1 MLRLEYPFMFISLTV
16 ALVGAFLLP
25 WLERISEDRIV
36 SLMSFILLAIP
47 GFLALIISLTFGL
60 QPGVVEPALFSHPE
74 IGSFAMYLDN
84 LNSLF
89 FLGVGIVTP
98 VVALYSYDIMENR
111 LVSMQEEGEN
121 PPSLGIFYLFYTL
134 FSVGMFGFVLT
145 TNLFMQYIFLSL
157 ALVSSY
163 VLILFYGHGER
174 ESVANIYLVWS
185 LVGGAAFF
193 LGVIGLGAKTGTYD
207 ILNLSTL
214 ELNLGMGAGLP
225 IIVPFLIFFG
235 MSIKMALFGVHIW
248 LPKAHSQAPAPVSAL
263 LSGNLIGLS
272 GYVMIRI
279 VIGMFP
285 SQFRIMAPFFVILA
299 FLTMLY
305 GGLNAIAQDDLKT
318 LLAYSSISQMGWITF
333 GIAIMTQKA
342 MIGGAVLF
350 VTQSLSSSLLFM
362 GAGVIMHK
370 YDGLRDISNMGE
382 LMTLNP
388 VLSSIIVIG
397 FSTLIGAPLT
407 VGFWGKTLIFSG
419 ATTVAA
425 GYGPIIFILVALA
438 IIFAGGVTAS
448 YSLITM
454 KRMLFGMFK
463 GDVEPPNIGW
473 SVSTLSMAIVG
484 LTGVILFFTPESIMD
499 PREIP
504 RLTVLTVEGLMFLT
518 AYLGA
523 YTIFSGG
530 IRYYLV
536 LLSHK
541 IESEIIDKF
550 FHKRMISWVEAADKA
565 IEEAHPTDFSTYLL
579 WLIIGFVTIVSALVF
594 LFPK

>member
-1 MLRLEYPFMFISLTV
+1 MLELGYPFISFSI
-16 ALVGAFLLP
+16 LVPIFGAFLFP
-25 WLERISEDRIV
+25 WLEKKIKDRTI
-36 SLMSFILLAIP
+36 SFISFIFLAIP
-47 GFLALIISLTFGL
+47 GFSALIISLTFGL
-60 QPGVVEPALFSHPE
+60 QPGIVEPPLFSHDA
-74 IGSFAMYLDN
+74 IGSFAMYLDR

-111 LVSMQEEGEN
+111 LTIMRDEGET

-134 FSVGMFGFVLT
+134 FASGMFGFVLT
-145 TNLFMQYIFLSL
+145 TNLFMQYIFLNL
-157 ALVSSY
+157 ALISSF

-174 ESVANIYLVWS
+174 THVAHIYLIWS

-193 LGVIGLGAKTGTYD
+193 LGVIGLGAEAGTYN
-207 ILNLSTL
+207 ILAFSTL
-214 ELNLGMGAGLP
+214 ELNLGLGEGLP
-225 IIVPFLIFFG
+225 LLIPFLIFFG

-272 GYVMIRI
+272 GYVMIRV
-279 VIGMFP
+279 VIEMFP
-285 SQFRIMAPFFVILA
+285 AQFRVMAPFFIALA
-299 FLTMLY
+299 FFTMIY

-333 GIAIMTQKA
+333 GIAIMTQKT
-342 MIGGAVLF
+342 MMGGAVLF

-362 GAGVIMHK
+362 GAGVIMFK
-370 YDGLRDISNMGE
+370 YNGLRDISNMGE

-388 VLSSIIVIG
+388 VLSSLIIVG

-419 ATTVAA
+419 ATTAAVAH
-425 GYGPIIFILVALA
+425 GPFVFILVALV
-438 IIFAGGVTAS
+438 IIFAGGITAS

-463 GDVEPPNIGW
+463 GDIEPPHIGW
-473 SVSTLSMAIVG
+473 TLSTVSMAVIG
-484 LTGVILFFTPESIMD
+484 LTGIILFFSPESIMD
-499 PREIP
+499 PEEIP
-504 RLTVLTVEGLMFLT
+504 RLSVLTVEGLMFLT

-536 LLSHK
+536 LWSHK
-541 IESEIIDKF
+541 IEEEILDVF
-550 FHKRMISWVEAADKA
+550 FHERMISWIKKLNRGLADF
-565 IEEAHPTDFSTYLL
+565 HPAEVTSYIL
-579 WLIIGFVTIVSALVF
+579 WLVIGIVGVVLSFIF
-594 LFPK
+594 L

>member
-1 MLRLEYPFMFISLTV
+1 MLELEFPFIFISL
-16 ALVGAFLLP
+16 LIPISGAFLFP
-25 WLERISEDRIV
+25 WLEKKIKDRTI
-36 SLMSFILLAIP
+36 SFISFIFLAVP
-47 GFLALIISLTFGL
+47 GFTALIISLTFGL
-60 QPGVVEPALFSHPE
+60 QSGIVEPPLFSHDA
-74 IGSFAMYLDN
+74 IGSFAMYLDS

-98 VVALYSYDIMENR
+98 VVALYSFDIMKHR
-111 LVSMQEEGEN
+111 LTCMREEGED

-134 FSVGMFGFVLT
+134 FAAGMFGFVLT
-145 TNLFMQYIFLSL
+145 TNLFMQYIFLNL
-157 ALVSSY
+157 TLISSF

-174 ESVANIYLVWS
+174 TRVAHIYLIWS

-193 LGVIGLGAKTGTYD
+193 LGIIGLGAEAGTY
-207 ILNLSTL
+207 NLLDFSTL
-214 ELNLGMGAGLP
+214 ELNLGLGEGLP
-225 IIVPFLIFFG
+225 IVVPFLIFFG
-235 MSIKMALFGVHIW
+235 LSIKMALFGVHIW

-272 GYVMIRI
+272 GYVMIRV
-279 VIGMFP
+279 VIEMFP
-285 SQFRIMAPFFVILA
+285 AQFRVIAPFFVILA
-299 FLTMLY
+299 FITMLY
-305 GGLNAIAQDDLKT
+305 GGLNALAQDDFKT

-333 GIAIMTQKA
+333 GIVIMTEKT
-342 MIGGAVLF
+342 MIGGALLF

-362 GAGVIMHK
+362 GAGVIMVK
-370 YDGLRDISNMGE
+370 YNGLRDISNMGE

-388 VLSSIIVIG
+388 VLSSLIVIG

-425 GYGPIIFILVALA
+425 GHGPIVFIFVALA
-438 IIFAGGVTAS
+438 IIFAGGITAS

-463 GDVEPPNIGW
+463 GDMEPPHIGW
-473 SVSTLSMAIVG
+473 TLSTVSMAVVG
-484 LTGVILFFTPESIMD
+484 LAGIVLFFSPESIMD
-499 PREIP
+499 PGEIP
-504 RLTVLTVEGLMFLT
+504 RLSVLTVEGLMFLT

-536 LLSHK
+536 LGSHK
-541 IESEIIDKF
+541 IEEEILDVF
-550 FHKRMISWVEAADKA
+550 FHKRMISWVKKVNRGLADF
-565 IEEAHPTDFSTYLL
+565 HPADVTSYIL
-579 WLIIGFVTIVSALVF
+579 WLAIGIIGVFAALFF
-594 LFPK
+594 L